1 MRSAVND
8 LLGAYDK
15 LIMDP
20 VHGGIPLYRHEI
32 QVIDHPLFQRL
43 RNICQNDILSLVFPG
58 ATHSRFLHSI
68 GVMHVGGRMF
78 RAMIDAYLRERQLS
92 EQVDL
97 SMSQLDA
104 IDYFAKTIRLACLLH
119 DSGHSSFSHQFTQAR
134 RIHEL
139 MARPGRFED
148 LWEGV
153 DYSRFYPEQPAEL
166 EHEHYSVRVA
176 WDVLESIDLE
186 AAGLHPEDILGIM
199 ETTDVMPSEAFCRHA
214 RTFWGFIAGPDAE
227 SGVLSET
234 STPRLVMDLLSSVVS
249 GEIDADRADYM
260 LRDGFHSSVTIGG
273 FNLDHLL
280 SNLRFGWDVEQPWLG
295 LAITHKGLGA
305 LEDFVYSRHQMYRK
319 VYAHKTALGFDW
331 LLREAIN
338 EVLEDPE
345 TFEWVD
351 TCLSN
356 MHYFAE
362 LTDNFFWEA
371 FRRVARRDRGS
382 YSRCIVDRIKLDHL
396 DTRDN
401 LTAHAIQG
409 HSEWLAAAL
418 DLNPRDVVSC
428 SMKARFSNI
437 QDNFSGIKVLIRD
450 PITRARRLRGI
461 TEVSAFFTK
470 FADDTITHFY
480 HRPEPVRGKPIE
492 GPVTDVS
499 ADSSC

>member
-1 MRSAVND
+1 MRRAVND

-68 GVMHVGGRMF
+68 GVMHVGSRMF

-92 EQVDL
+92 ERTDL
-97 SMSQLDA
+97 SLNQLDA
-104 IDYFAKTIRLACLLH
+104 IDYLAKTIRLGCLLH

-139 MARPGRFED
+139 MARPERFED
-148 LWEGV
+148 LWAGV
-153 DYSRFYPEQPAEL
+153 DYHRFYRQRPDEL

-176 WDVLESIDLE
+176 YEVLSAINLAD
-186 AAGLHPEDILGIM
+186 AGLAPEDVLGIM
-199 ETTDVMPSEAFCRHA
+199 ETTEVTPSEAFCRHA
-214 RTFWGFIAGPDAE
+214 RTFWHFIAGGDANAGALGE
-227 SGVLSET
+227 ASV
-234 STPRLVMDLLSSVVS
+234 PALVMDLLSSIVS

-280 SNLRFGWDVEQPWLG
+280 SNLRFGWDVAQPWMG
-295 LAITHKGLGA
+295 LAITQKGLGA

-331 LLREAIN
+331 VLREAIN
-338 EVLEDPE
+338 EVLDDPD
-345 TFEWVD
+345 TFDWVD

-356 MHYFAE
+356 MDYFAE
-362 LTDNFFWEA
+362 LTDSFFWEA
-371 FRRVARRDRGS
+371 FRRVARKRPHS
-382 YSRCIVDRIKLDHL
+382 YSKCIVDRVKLDHL

-401 LTAHAIQG
+401 LDRTAIAAHC
-409 HSEWLAAAL
+409 HYLAGAL
-418 DLNPRDVVSC
+418 TLELDEVVTC
-428 SMKARFSNI
+428 SMRARFSNI
-437 QDNFSGIKVLIRD
+437 QDNFNGIKVLVRD
-450 PITRARRLRGI
+450 PVTRARSLRKI
-461 TEVSAFFTK
+461 TDVSAFFSK
-470 FADDTITHFY
+470 FGDGTITHFY
-480 HRPEPVRGKPIE
+480 RRPLQVRGPLQ
-492 GPVTDVS
+492 D
-499 ADSSC
+499 